1 MTDFALL
8 FDLDGTLLD
17 TAPDMAAALNALRAE
32 EGLPPLPLETIR
44 PKVSQ
49 GGLALTRLAFAAAR
63 DEDEIE
69 PLRQRFLRLY
79 LARIAV
85 HSRLF
90 DGFEP
95 LLSSLEQQGIPWGIV
110 TNKPGWL
117 TEPLVEALGLARRSA
132 VTISGDS
139 TPERKPHP
147 LPLQTAAGQIGID
160 PARCCYVGDDPRDI
174 EAGNAA
180 GMTTVI
186 AAWGYIDDNARLE
199 AWGADHRIDHPGQ
212 LTRLIP
218 PRTGNLHE
226 NRIPPQR
233 L

>member
-17 TAPDMAAALNALRAE
+17 TAPDMAAALNALRIE

-44 PKVSQ
+44 PRVSQ
-49 GGLALTRLAFAAAR
+49 GGLALTRLGFAEHR
-63 DEDEIE
+63 DEAEIE
-69 PLRQRFLRLY
+69 PLRKRFLQRY
-79 LARIAV
+79 LDAIAV

-90 DGFEP
+90 DGFDAV
-95 LLSSLEQQGIPWGIV
+95 LQRLERQGLPWGVV

-117 TEPLVEALGLARRSA
+117 TDPLMAELGLDRRSS
-132 VTISGDS
+132 VTVSGD
-139 TPERKPHP
+139 TTAERKPHP
-147 LPLQTAAGQIGID
+147 LPLLTAAQAIGID
-160 PARCCYVGDDPRDI
+160 PGRCLYVGDDPRDI

-186 AAWGYIDDNARLE
+186 AGWGYIADNARLDD
-199 AWGADHRIDHPGQ
+199 WGADHQAAHPAE
-212 LTRLIP
+212 LATLIP
-218 PRTGNLHE
+218 SRTGKHDE
-226 NRIPPQR
+226 NRIPA